1 MTVIDCV
8 AGTLCFSYFK
18 CSATCATTMKRPT
31 NSAET
36 VRRSS
41 KASSKS
47 GGEKPRAM
55 TTLSESLA
63 NPYPPCATCGAVFG
77 KTHHSALTYQLV
89 MWGDYHWATE
99 AVGTLDLDPLSPKGD
114 MCDVCNRACSLQN
127 PTGKYATTS
136 RVIMKTSTSRAL
148 FLKAREKLV
157 ARIRRAGRSESP
169 SPRKP
174 SRNLRSSRPASPEA

>member
-1 MTVIDCV
+1 MCACQGRGFIDPVMTVIDCV
-8 AGTLCFSYFK
+8 AGSVCFSYFT
-18 CSATCATTMKRPT
+18 CSATCATTMKCPT

-47 GGEKPRAM
+47 GGEKPHAM
-55 TTLSESLA
+55 ITLSESLA

-77 KTHHSALTYQLV
+77 ETHHPALTDQLA

-99 AVGTLDLDPLSPKGD
+99 ADTW
-114 MCDVCNRACSLQN
+114 
-127 PTGKYATTS
+127 
-136 RVIMKTSTSRAL
+136 RAL

-157 ARIRRAGRSESP
+157 ARIRRAGRSELP
-169 SPRKP
+169 SPCKSSRKH
-174 SRNLRSSRPASPEA
+174 RSSRPASPEA